1 MAGKKNCKPEEYQHL
16 SEDRCCDKCPKGQ
29 HVFKD
34 CTQTEQTMCER
45 CKHNEYTADR
55 NFLRQCLPCRDLCHS
70 KSNMKTARECQ
81 ADQDRQCECVFGYYF
96 VDKDKTHCATVTECD
111 PGSEVKVNATIGND
125 TVCAPC
131 MPGTF
136 SSTKG
141 LSPCKPHS
149 NCEKLGQEL
158 KSAGTDTSDAK
169 CHLIIPSCSWM
180 LPAGLWVGVVVT
192 SIFIIL
198 FCIIYWR
205 MKRQSYHTASSPCRL
220 TVEPVVIREPL
231 CPCPELGKHCQ
242 ETCDGEKS
250 LKPVFVN
257 SGKSPV
263 LNLCHQHCD
272 IESDGPSR
280 IPLMDRSGQSVND
293 MNGHSTISLVR
304 MTSEPQEDEWGGT

>member
-16 SEDRCCDKCPKGQ
+16 SEDRCCDKCPK
-29 HVFKD
+29 
-34 CTQTEQTMCER
+34 E
-45 CKHNEYTADR
+45 
-55 NFLRQCLPCRDLCHS
+55 
-70 KSNMKTARECQ
+70 SNMKTARECQ

-205 MKRQSYHTASSPCRL
+205 MKRQSYHTAASSPCRL